1 MEFRLFQSIAV
12 LGSLALTAL
21 VLELIRRRKL
31 QDELWLPW
39 LGVGVLPFVLGL
51 WVEPWA
57 VVARWLGVVY
67 EPALLLA
74 LGTLL
79 TISMVLH
86 LTVVIS
92 SLIRRNLRLAQEVAL
107 LDARVEELAG
117 SLSSG
122 GAGRLETES

>member
-1 MEFRLFQSIAV
+1 MEFRLFQSTAA
-12 LGSLALTAL
+12 LGSLVLTAL

-39 LGVGVLPFVLGL
+39 LGVAVLPLVLSI

-57 VVARWLGVVY
+57 VLARWLGVVY

-74 LGTLL
+74 LGILL
-79 TISMVLH
+79 SISMVLH

-107 LDARVEELAG
+107 LDARVQELADA
-117 SLSSG
+117 LNPRNAPQL
-122 GAGRLETES
+122 GAES